1 MSESEATKFLTGDVS
16 VQGEV
21 KTYFERI
28 EEKKHLN
35 AYVTL
40 MHDEALQR
48 AKDSDER
55 RKKNKAL
62 PLDGL
67 PIAVKDN
74 FCTAGVLTT
83 AGSKILGNFVPTYES
98 FVTQKL
104 LDAGAVFLGKT
115 NMDEFGMGS
124 STEKSMHGPTINPN
138 VRSDGTQVVPG
149 GSSGGSAAAVAADL
163 AVAAIGTDTGGSL
176 RQPAAF
182 CGVVGFKPSYGHCS
196 RWGVIAY
203 GSSLDQPGTI
213 TKSVADAAIL
223 LDVMIARDPKD
234 STSIDYEGPSLQSA
248 LNAGSKKFTVGIPE
262 ELAGLVS
269 SQYLE
274 YVWDRAKELCGKA
287 NIEIKP
293 VSLPHIR
300 YALPAYYIIAL
311 SEASSNLARYD
322 GMRYGYSD
330 QGANNLIER
339 YERSRSA
346 GFGEE
351 VRRRILLG
359 TYSLS
364 SGYYDEYYLRA
375 TKVRRKIKEDFDAAL
390 QHVDAM
396 IWPTAPTTAFAF
408 GLDATDPLTMYLE
421 DVFTVPINLAGVPAA
436 SIPIGVY
443 DDGLPVG
450 LQVVGARH
458 RDADVIGIAHKIEK
472 VADYVRPCTIG

>member
-1 MSESEATKFLTGDVS
+1 TGAVS
-16 VQGEV
+16 GQGGN

-223 LDVMIARDPKD
+223 LDVMI
-234 STSIDYEGPSLQSA
+234 
-248 LNAGSKKFTVGIPE
+248 
-262 ELAGLVS
+262 
-269 SQYLE
+269 
-274 YVWDRAKELCGKA
+274 
-287 NIEIKP
+287 
-293 VSLPHIR
+293 
-300 YALPAYYIIAL
+300 
-311 SEASSNLARYD
+311 
-322 GMRYGYSD
+322 
-330 QGANNLIER
+330 
-339 YERSRSA
+339 
-346 GFGEE
+346 
-351 VRRRILLG
+351 
-359 TYSLS
+359 
-364 SGYYDEYYLRA
+364 
-375 TKVRRKIKEDFDAAL
+375 
-390 QHVDAM
+390 
-396 IWPTAPTTAFAF
+396 
-408 GLDATDPLTMYLE
+408 
-421 DVFTVPINLAGVPAA
+421 
-436 SIPIGVY
+436 
-443 DDGLPVG
+443 
-450 LQVVGARH
+450 
-458 RDADVIGIAHKIEK
+458 
-472 VADYVRPCTIG
+472 